1 MNKDFRQLL
10 RRLSQNWF
18 KSEHFEW
25 L

>member
-1 MNKDFRQLL
+1 MDKDFRQLL